1 MNKFSALVNYTHW
14 KRMESVKD
22 RDEKFVGDFLGAAM
36 DIISKKITQNNQPTE
51 KGSFML
57 MPKKVNK
64 VKIIIIINR

>member
-1 MNKFSALVNYTHW
+1 
-14 KRMESVKD
+14 MESVKD

-36 DIISKKITQNNQPTE
+36 DIISKNITQNNQPTE

-64 VKIIIIINR
+64 VGVLFVLCFV